1 MIRME
6 IVQFAESYGDARAAK
21 RQVQFRSQAPHHVFE
36 IVAIDEDRFA
46 SLQAG
51 IEHSAV
57 FAAAEIAQNGDPKR
71 CFGIGE
77 LDGLTTLTGFDFD
90 FGKRGRP
97 GHDTATLAQVE
108 EEIEPEAAERSDG
121 KPSRTSSLSRRE
133 VGKRYCVLRARSEL
147 GPGAAGKGSEWDR
160 DFTRH
165 QLRLLTLP
173 LGLYKVGLPRETLQQ
188 RNSVKGI

>member
-21 RQVQFRSQAPHHVFE
+21 RQVQFRSQAAHHVFE
-36 IVAIDEDRFA
+36 IIAIDEDRFA

-51 IEHSAV
+51 IKHSAV

-77 LDGLTTLTGFDFD
+77 LDRLTTLTGFDFD

-121 KPSRTSSLSRRE
+121 KRSRTSSLSRRE
-133 VGKRYCVLRARSEL
+133 VGKDTACSERAPNWVPAPR
-147 GPGAAGKGSEWDR
+147 GKEA
-160 DFTRH
+160 
-165 QLRLLTLP
+165 
-173 LGLYKVGLPRETLQQ
+173 VG
-188 RNSVKGI
+188 